1 MPDQRDQKR
10 IAYPHHLL
18 LTQALLIFLT
28 GQESRH
34 QAKTVFKRSVVA
46 HNLLQG
52 LLGGVSCRGATVPKL
67 ACGQTVHNA
76 LVALP
81 AQHLRGIIPKLIKP
95 LIEDRAFDR
104 FRFDHNHDF
113 FQLAIDASE
122 ILSSDS
128 PHCDCCL
135 VDKREDDSIK
145 RYYHRVVVA
154 CIVAPGNIRIPIAWE
169 PVANNAKGEYV
180 KQDCELE
187 AALRLLKSL
196 HKLWPRQRF
205 VILGDAL
212 YACDRVLSLCRQYDW
227 NCLITLKEG
236 RMPAIWKTAEAKR
249 SRHPE
254 NSLHDVD
261 EEGRK
266 CRYSWCLDIPQKD
279 RKINT
284 VWLDRSEPDGKLTRF
299 AWMTLFTPTANNIK
313 TLINEGARCRQ
324 NLEDLFNSLKHRG
337 FSLEHDFGS
346 DGHALDN
353 AVSLRIIAFLILQM
367 TGWSTTTD
375 HLVKQAQSRP
385 PRYQRLRSTLS
396 AFGSLKCLIDAFCR
410 VFMTLRF
417 DCDRF
422 SAIDT
427 SSWRY
432 AMDSA

>member
-18 LTQALLIFLT
+18 LTQALLVFLT

-34 QAKTVFKRSVVA
+34 QAKAAFKRSVVA

-52 LLGGVSCRGATVPKL
+52 LLGGVSCRGATVPRL

-81 AQHLRGIIPKLIKP
+81 AEPLRGLIPKLIKP
-95 LIEDRAFDR
+95 LIDDRTFDR

-135 VDKREDDSIK
+135 VDKREDGSIK

-169 PVANNAKGEYV
+169 PVANNAKGEYI

-187 AALRLLKSL
+187 AAIRLLKSL

-227 NCLITLKEG
+227 NCLITFKEG

-249 SRHPE
+249 LRHPE

-261 EEGRK
+261 EEKRK
-266 CRYSWCLDIPQKD
+266 CRYSWCSDIPQKD
-279 RKINT
+279 HKINT
-284 VWLDRSEPDGKLTRF
+284 VWLERTEPDGKLTRF
-299 AWMTLFTPTANNIK
+299 AWMTLFTPTKSNIK

-375 HLVKQAQSRP
+375 HLVKQAQARL
-385 PRYQRLRSTLS
+385 PRYQRLRSALT

-410 VFMTLRF
+410 VFMTQRF

-422 SAIDT
+422 AAIDT
-427 SSWRY
+427 SSWRF
-432 AMDSA
+432 AMDTA